1 MTLSDRVRMLSL
13 HAPWMLAEISDLAA
27 EVQRVERALDEIVA
41 NAAEDEALRAIGE
54 AVGNVIPFRWCGKR
68 RG

>member
-54 AVGNVIPFRWCGKR
+54 AVGNVIPFR
-68 RG
+68 